1 MSLFVLFIF
10 NCKSALINDDWRNLI
25 KGDWAENNDDNISF
39 SISDSTI
46 VYFDSDYQYNY
57 KIDDNKNLI
66 ILDLNSIVLEFKILK
81 ISRDSLHIKSLNDG
95 NKDIIYKYYKRK

>member
-1 MSLFVLFIF
+1 MSLVVLFVF
-10 NCKSALINDDWRNLI
+10 NCKSVLINDDWRNLI

-57 KIDDNKNLI
+57 KIDDNKNLT